1 MATTT
6 RRVKKEPQPHAR
18 AKSTTSAAKVA
29 ANQRNAQKSTG
40 PRTAEGKEKARFN
53 ALTHGQTAR
62 SLLLPGEDP
71 AALNALRRELLD
83 DLQPHNS
90 LEATLIVQIADDKWI
105 CDRSEQAAAE
115 RVAMRL
121 RHEPIEQAKEEKD
134 QALKL
139 GKTLFWNLPRPL
151 PIDRSSMNLALGEP
165 PENDI
170 AEHPA
175 HPARVRLALE
185 ETLAGCDWL
194 LDRWHELH
202 NRLHDHGT
210 WLPADAFKTVRLLG
224 KHASDM
230 DQDFDVARILMSSLT
245 LIRAQDPKPDA
256 KPVDWPMALGRML
269 ASFGL
274 EGREYPISNLLRQFV
289 SFAARLSQLPLA
301 KLAPTSAEQAREWL
315 NTVISTEFHRLEEIR
330 VRLQAIA
337 GADAAAA
344 PVRLWFETGPEGE
357 NSRRYILSH
366 KRVLNRSIGILI
378 TARTK
383 SNAGEFDRADPGVL
397 ERANTGA
404 GPVAGVAPIVDVIT
418 CAHMP
423 AERATAAPLVPTV
436 CERGGIGPADA
447 TAVTVPGQC
456 SNDSN
461 GGFAVTCGDKRFLRN
476 EAIAEHAS
484 VSKSAADSWSE
495 ARRIVCCPPNSIDS
509 DASGSI
515 DDFVDFAKRGIFV
528 EYETEK
534 IPFHVRNSPTGR
546 SPLDVGD

>member
-1 MATTT
+1 MAATTK
-6 RRVKKEPQPHAR
+6 RVKKPPQPNAR
-18 AKSTTSAAKVA
+18 AKSTTSAAKAA

-53 ALTHGQTAR
+53 ALKHGQTAR
-62 SLLLPGEDP
+62 SLLLPREDP

-90 LEATLIVQIADDKWI
+90 LEATLIVQIANDKWI

-121 RHEPIEQAKEEKD
+121 RHEPVQQAKEEKD

-151 PIDRSSMNLALGEP
+151 PIDRSSMNVALGEP

-202 NRLHDHGT
+202 NRLHNHET
-210 WLPADAFKTVRLLG
+210 WLPADAFKIVRLIG
-224 KHASDM
+224 KHAADM
-230 DQDFDVARILMSSLT
+230 DQELDVAGILMSSLT
-245 LIRAQDPKPDA
+245 LIRAQNPKPDA
-256 KPVDWPMALGRML
+256 KPVDWPLVLSRML
-269 ASFGL
+269 ASFGF
-274 EGREYPISNLLRQFV
+274 EGREDSIDNVLRQFV
-289 SFAARLSQLPLA
+289 SFIARLSQLPLA
-301 KLAPTSAEQAREWL
+301 MLAPTSTEQAREWL
-315 NTVISTEFHRLEEIR
+315 NTVITAEFHRLQEIR
-330 VRLQAIA
+330 AQLQAVA
-337 GADAAAA
+337 DADAAGA
-344 PVRLWFETGPEGE
+344 PVRLWFETGLEGE

-383 SNAGEFDRADPGVL
+383 SNAGEFDRADPEVL
-397 ERANTGA
+397 EWANAGA
-404 GPVAGVAPIVDVIT
+404 GPVGGGAPIVEVIT

-423 AERATAAPLVPTV
+423 AERATAGSLAPTESEP
-436 CERGGIGPADA
+436 GGIGPAA
-447 TAVTVPGQC
+447 AAAVAEPGRC
-456 SNDSN
+456 SADSN
-461 GGFAVTCGDKRFLRN
+461 EGFAVTCGDKRFLRN

-484 VSKSAADSWSE
+484 VRKNSADSSTE
-495 ARRIVCCPPNSIDS
+495 ARRMACCPPNSIDF
-509 DASGSI
+509 DASGPV
-515 DDFVDFAKRGIFV
+515 DEFVDFAKCGMFV
-528 EYETEK
+528 GYETEK